1 MFLLIFLL
9 IICIAIV
16 LFTIYERN
24 NITNEEIINR
34 IPEKEKNNLNI
45 IEKKIQ
51 KNNSYKDLELEM
63 IDNMKEIPNYQT
75 KQITSRVEAIL
86 PDLEGASPI

>member
-24 NITNEEIINR
+24 NITNEEIIKR

-45 IEKKIQ
+45 IEKQ
-51 KNNSYKDLELEM
+51 LWH
-63 IDNMKEIPNYQT
+63 
-75 KQITSRVEAIL
+75 
-86 PDLEGASPI
+86 